1 MGNQKKYI
9 EETGILPKY
18 TGNLVHDHETV
29 VYNYGK
35 EHIECNVHVSRYL
48 KGCYENTKDKWAQKM
63 RSFLCSL
70 NEYRKRL
77 ISNGISEISLEKIQE
92 YEKRYDEILEEGYKE
107 NKALKQRYLKQDEQ
121 KTIKSFE
128 KKI

>member
-1 MGNQKKYI
+1 MFMF
-9 EETGILPKY
+9 P
-18 TGNLVHDHETV
+18 
-29 VYNYGK
+29 
-35 EHIECNVHVSRYL
+35 RYL

-92 YEKRYDEILEEGYKE
+92 YEKRYDEILEEGYKR
-107 NKALKQRYLKQDEQ
+107 K
-121 KTIKSFE
+121 
-128 KKI
+128 